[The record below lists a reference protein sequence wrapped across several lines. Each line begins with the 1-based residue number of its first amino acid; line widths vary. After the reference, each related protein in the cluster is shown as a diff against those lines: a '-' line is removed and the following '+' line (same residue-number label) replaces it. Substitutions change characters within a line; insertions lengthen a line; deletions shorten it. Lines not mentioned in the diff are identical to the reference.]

1 MRIDSK
7 MMKKTMMM
15 RIITIN
21 QMIKTCLAGVRA
33 MKIQVTQIATLSQT
47 RTLA

>member
-1 MRIDSK
+1 MRIGSK
-7 MMKKTMMM
+7 MMKKMMMM

-21 QMIKTCLAGVRA
+21 QMIKTCLAGVRV